1 MKITQVTK
9 KFIPVNY
16 LCLTFIASA
25 TNPSQQEGS
34 LLGSQSAP
42 GAQFNQPATAG
53 IGQTSSNMFAAPS
66 SQVAQQPQQE
76 KGKFTHKTLQ

>member
-9 KFIPVNY
+9 KFKHVNY
-16 LCLTFIASA
+16 LCLNFIASA

-53 IGQTSSNMFAAPS
+53 NGQTSSNKLAAPS
-66 SQVAQQPQQE
+66 SQVAEQQPQPE
-76 KGKFTHKTLQ
+76 KGK